1 MNTSTEPSLH
11 PDLVSAMSAHRV
23 FAVLDAQERTAL
35 AADMAVEQI
44 AAGQVVLATEDH
56 HLQLCWLLQGQ
67 AQARDPDGE
76 VPDLLLLPGELF
88 GAAPAGASAAAAWPV
103 HALTGVTVA
112 RLGRE
117 ALLRWCERVRA
128 LQFFFP
134 GLGRE
139 TPATSPDGSMHLSLI
154 TRPVGSLLRHPPV
167 TLPPTATIRQAA
179 QAMRTHRISSV
190 MIVEKAHLFG
200 LVTDRDL
207 RNRVI
212 AEGLDID
219 RPLIDIAT
227 LAPLSVEA
235 REPAFQALLLMARHN
250 IHHVPVVDGHRPIG
264 MVTTTDLTEHYST
277 SAVCLVSDL
286 HKQTDLDGLVA
297 AASKVRTLQR
307 SLAAADA
314 TAYSSGHILTAIT
327 DALTCRLL
335 QLGEARLGPAPVD
348 YVWVAA
354 GSQARN
360 EQTAKSDQDNCMV
373 LDDAYDEAQH
383 GAYFDALS
391 RYVCD
396 GLDACG
402 YIHCPGEMM
411 AMTATWRQPQRRWAQ
426 YFRTWTEE
434 PEPKA
439 LMLTCV
445 FFDLRAIHGRAALL
459 DELRRDVLARTRNNS
474 IFLAYMVSNALGHT
488 PPLGLFGQISPARS
502 GEHRGTID
510 LKHNG
515 IVPIVD
521 LARVYALAGGHE
533 AVNTHDRLVIAAESR
548 EVSVQSAHDL
558 RDALEFL
565 SALRI
570 RHQAQQIGRGE
581 SPDNFLRLDELS
593 NLERRQLKDVFSVV
607 HDLQN
612 VLSGRYVAGR
622 F

>member
-1 MNTSTEPSLH
+1 MNTSDPPSLR
-11 PDLVSAMSAHRV
+11 PDLAEAMSLHRV
-23 FAVLDAQERTAL
+23 FAVLDPQERVAL
-35 AADMAVEQI
+35 AADMAVEWI
-44 AAGQVVLATEDH
+44 VAGQTVLATEDH
-56 HLQLCWLLQGQ
+56 HAQLCWLLQGQ
-67 AQARDPDGE
+67 AQARDPDGDT
-76 VPDLLLLPGELF
+76 PDLLLHPGELF

-103 HALTGVTVA
+103 HALTAVTVA
-112 RLGRE
+112 RLGRDT
-117 ALLRWCERVRA
+117 LSRWCQRVRA

-139 TPATSPDGSMHLSLI
+139 PDTARAEGDLHLGLI

-167 TLPPTATIRQAA
+167 TLPPTATIREAA
-179 QAMRTHRISSV
+179 QAMRTHRISS
-190 MIVEKAHLFG
+190 MLIVEQDHLFG
-200 LVTDRDL
+200 LITDRDL
-207 RNRVI
+207 RNRVV
-212 AEGLDID
+212 ADGLDID
-219 RPLIDIAT
+219 RPLMDIAT
-227 LAPLSVEA
+227 LAPMSVEA

-250 IHHVPVVDGHRPIG
+250 IHHVPVVDGHRPVG

-277 SAVCLVSDL
+277 SAVYLVSDI
-286 HKQTDLDGLVA
+286 HKQPDLAGLVDA
-297 AASKVRTLQR
+297 ARKVRTLQR

-314 TAYSSGHILTAIT
+314 TAYSSGHIITAIT

-335 QLGEARLGPAPVD
+335 QLGEARFGPAPVD

-360 EQTAKSDQDNCMV
+360 EQTAKSDQDNCLV

-391 RYVCD
+391 RFVCD

-402 YIHCPGEMM
+402 YVHCPGEMM
-411 AMTATWRQPQRRWAQ
+411 AMTPTWRQPRQRWAQ
-426 YFRTWTEE
+426 YFRGWTER

-445 FFDLRAIHGRAALL
+445 FFDQRAIHGRTALL
-459 DELRRDVLARTRNNS
+459 DELRREMLASTRNNR
-474 IFLAYMVSNALGHT
+474 IFLAHMVSNALGHT
-488 PPLGLFGQISPARS
+488 PPLGLFGQISPARG

-510 LKHNG
+510 LKHHG

-533 AVNTHDRLVIAAESR
+533 AVNTHDRLVVAAESH
-548 EVSVQSAHDL
+548 EVSEQSAHDL

-565 SALRI
+565 AMLRI
-570 RHQAQQIGRGE
+570 RHQARQIEQGLA
-581 SPDNFLRLDELS
+581 PDNFLRLDELS
-593 NLERRQLKDVFSVV
+593 NLERRQLKDVFVV
-607 HDLQN
+607 VQDLQT
-612 VLSGRYVAGR
+612 VLSKRYVAGR

>member
-1 MNTSTEPSLH
+1 MNTAHAPSLYA
-11 PDLVSAMSAHRV
+11 DLAEAMSRHRV
-23 FAVLDAQERTAL
+23 FAVLDAPARAAL
-35 AADMAVEQI
+35 AADMVVEQI
-44 AAGQVVLATEDH
+44 VAGQTVLATEDH
-56 HLQLCWLLQGQ
+56 HAQLCWLLQGQ
-67 AQARDPDGE
+67 AQARDPDSDA
-76 VPDLLLLPGELF
+76 PDLLLQPGELF
-88 GAAPAGASAAAAWPV
+88 GAAPAGAFAATAWPV
-103 HALTGVTVA
+103 HALTAVTVA
-112 RLGRE
+112 RLDRDT
-117 ALLRWCERVRA
+117 LVRWCQQVRA

-139 TPATSPDGSMHLSLI
+139 PAAAGTDANLHLSLI

-179 QAMRTHRISSV
+179 QAMRTHRISS
-190 MIVEKAHLFG
+190 MLIVEQDHLFG
-200 LVTDRDL
+200 LITDRDL
-207 RNRVI
+207 RNRVV
-212 AEGLDID
+212 ADGLDID
-219 RPLIDIAT
+219 RPLMDIAT

-250 IHHVPVVDGHRPIG
+250 IHHVPVVDGHRPVG

-277 SAVCLVSDL
+277 SAVYLVSDI
-286 HKQTDLDGLVA
+286 HKQADLDGLVN

-314 TAYSSGHILTAIT
+314 TAYSSGHIITAIT
-327 DALTCRLL
+327 DALTSRLL
-335 QLGEARLGPAPVD
+335 QLGEARFGPAPVD

-360 EQTAKSDQDNCMV
+360 EQTARSDQDNCLV

-391 RYVCD
+391 RFVCD

-411 AMTATWRQPQRRWAQ
+411 AMTPTWRQPRQRWAQ
-426 YFRTWTEE
+426 YFRSWTAQ

-445 FFDLRAIHGRAALL
+445 FFDQRAIHGRTELL
-459 DELRRDVLARTRNNS
+459 DGLRREMLASTCNNR
-474 IFLAYMVSNALGHT
+474 IFLAHMVSNALGHT

-510 LKHNG
+510 LKHHG

-533 AVNTHDRLVIAAESR
+533 AVNTHDRLVTAAESR
-548 EVSVQSAHDL
+548 EVSEQSAHDL

-565 SALRI
+565 AMLRI
-570 RHQAQQIGRGE
+570 RHQARQIEQGQA
-581 SPDNFLRLDELS
+581 PDNFLRLDELS

-607 HDLQN
+607 AELQN
-612 VLSGRYVAGR
+612 VLSKRYIAGR